1 MYTYVQSVKYTYC
14 QKTYTVQFCK
24 NQDIHSYNTRN
35 MNKMHVISV
44 KTNLKKT
51 SVNVSG
57 VRLWDKL
64 GKNIRDSVS
73 LSVFKSKL
81 KCSIIDRY

>member
-1 MYTYVQSVKYTYC
+1 
-14 QKTYTVQFCK
+14 
-24 NQDIHSYNTRN
+24 

-57 VRLWDKL
+57 VRLWNKL

-73 LSVFKSKL
+73 LSVFKRKL